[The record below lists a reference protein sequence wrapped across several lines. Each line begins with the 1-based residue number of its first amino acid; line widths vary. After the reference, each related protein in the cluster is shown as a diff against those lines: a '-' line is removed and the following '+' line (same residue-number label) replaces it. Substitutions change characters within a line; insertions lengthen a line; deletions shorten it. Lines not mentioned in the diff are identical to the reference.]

1 MHSWRDD
8 VSITAQAE
16 LDRLLDSALRVAQ
29 GKLGQAAEFEPVA
42 ILMDVDAR
50 ILEMALDTTELGK
63 HPSTQTLIDS
73 ALVNLRQVKKSAVCT
88 ALIINTHLTKDKTD
102 AVEVRLEHRDGA
114 SLVVLLRYKRATFG
128 NQISYGDLSAF
139 SGRSIVWA

>member
-8 VSITAQAE
+8 VSDTAQAE

-73 ALVNLRQVKKSAVCT
+73 ALVNLRQVKKSARCT
-88 ALIINTHLTKDKTD
+88 AVIINTHLTKDKTD
-102 AVEVRLEHRDGA
+102 AVEIRLEHRDGA
-114 SLVVLLRYKRATFG
+114 SLVVLLRYKRASFG
-128 NQISYGDLSAF
+128 NQVTYGELSAF
-139 SGRSIVWA
+139 SARSVVWA